1 MKTIELDDEATK
13 AIAEQ
18 VAESMD
24 LDGKMKEVAENAAK
38 AAADAIIAKFDKPA
52 KKEVGADKD
61 DDEDEDEDEGTEKG
75 IFNPSITRAVEK
87 TLVKRYFGAD
97 ATAVKN
103 FPLAVKSPYAQMS
116 KEKRFFLG
124 VKALIE
130 KDQETI
136 KSLNQFAGELYALKA
151 FKDGRFSDLAEKA
164 GYANDAVSADG
175 GALVPDPE
183 FNTTVYEN
191 LPKYGVIFKDGN
203 VQRTDR
209 TAVYALSLTGTI
221 AFTNVAEA
229 GAISGTKLA
238 FNRKQVNLLKYAAI
252 VPATAE
258 LTEDSIID
266 YWQIVT
272 NEVSRAYG
280 LVSDSLVFTDTTYGL
295 LHSTGIIT
303 SPLISNGAG
312 TTITWDDLLTAEGKT
327 EDMLDTSDF
336 KFYMRKE
343 TFFRLAQVKSSGSGV
358 YLSADMLAGWAPN
371 PNQPTTP
378 WGTPIEFTRVLP
390 KSTEVSANG
399 GFVVYGTL
407 KNTNFYNKNGLALTM
422 LTEAAITDA
431 NGNSFNLATQDGLA
445 MRVVVRIL
453 HILPTGNA
461 SKFVI
466 IGTGTVS

>member
-24 LDGKMKEVAENAAK
+24 LDGKMKEVAEAAAK
-38 AAADAIIAKFDKPA
+38 AAADAVIAKFDKPA
-52 KKEVGADKD
+52 KKGVAAT
-61 DDEDEDEDEGTEKG
+61 DDEDEDEDTAEKG
-75 IFNPSITRAVEK
+75 IFNPDISRAVEK

-97 ATAVKN
+97 ESSVKT
-103 FPLAVKSPYAQMS
+103 FPLAIKSPYAAMS

-136 KSLNQFAGELYALKA
+136 KSLNAFAGELYALKA

-229 GAISGTKLA
+229 GAIAGTKLA
-238 FNRKQVNLLKYAAI
+238 FSRKQVNLLKYAAI

-272 NEVSRAYG
+272 NEISRAYG
-280 LVSDSLVFTDTTYGL
+280 LVSDALVFTDTTYGL
-295 LHSTGIIT
+295 LHSSGIIT
-303 SPLISNGAG
+303 SPLISAGAG

-343 TFFRLAQVKSSGSGV
+343 VFFRLAQVKSSGSGV

-378 WGTPIEFTRVLP
+378 WGTPIEFTRILP

-431 NGNSFNLATQDGLA
+431 NGSSFNLATQDGLA

-453 HILPTGNA
+453 HILPVGNA
-461 SKFVI
+461 SKFVV